1 MSYLIA
7 LIPFIVTL
15 ITVIAVLYG
24 ANWVLLRRHVELGSE
39 RLFPRQL
46 AMLGLTIAGIVI
58 IAMAL
63 PVNPSTRNQVI
74 AFLGLVVSG
83 TFAFSSTTIFA
94 NLLAGVMLRIT
105 KPFRAGDFV
114 EVENIFG
121 RVSER
126 GLLDTEVQTE
136 TRQLISVP
144 NTFLITRPV
153 SVIRSSGTIVSASLS
168 LGYDV
173 HHSRI
178 SGHLKEA
185 AIAAG
190 LEEPFVHVTE
200 LGNFAVSYR
209 VSGLLKDVKSFLTA
223 KSQLHCC
230 VLDALHSV
238 GIEIVSPNFMNQR
251 PLKDDVLVIP
261 KRMRARLEKDQSTA
275 AEAIVFDKAEEAE
288 RRELEQNRLIQLIQS
303 LEASLKTTADE
314 ARAAIEEKIKRA
326 RENLEKL
333 EKSPPAS
340 NHQEKET

>member
-1 MSYLIA
+1 MAI
-7 LIPFIVTL
+7 IPFIITL
-15 ITVIAVLYG
+15 IAVTAFLYG
-24 ANWVLLRRHVELGSE
+24 ANWLLLKRHPELGNE
-39 RLFPRQL
+39 RMFPRQL
-46 AMLGLTIAGIVI
+46 GMLALTIAGIVV

-136 TRQLISVP
+136 TRQLISIP
-144 NTFLITRPV
+144 NTFLITHPV
-153 SVIRSSGTIVSASLS
+153 SVIRSSGTIVSANLS

-178 SGHLKEA
+178 SEHLKEA
-185 AIAAG
+185 AITAG

-209 VSGLLKDVKSFLTA
+209 INGLLKDVKSLLTA
-223 KSQLHCC
+223 KSHLHCC

-251 PLKDDVLVIP
+251 PMKDGVLVIP
-261 KRMRARLEKDQSTA
+261 NRMRAKLAEEVVA
-275 AEAIVFDKAEEAE
+275 AEKIVFDKAEEAE
-288 RRELEQNRLIQLIQS
+288 RREMKLNRMMQEIRS
-303 LEASLKTTADE
+303 LEESLKTVASEHRTSL
-314 ARAAIEEKIKRA
+314 EEKIKRA
-326 RENLEKL
+326 REALAELENSPAVD
-333 EKSPPAS
+333 EKDP
-340 NHQEKET
+340 

>member
-1 MSYLIA
+1 MSYLLA
-7 LIPFIVTL
+7 LIPLIVTL
-15 ITVIAVLYG
+15 IAVIAGLYG
-24 ANWVLLRRHVELGSE
+24 ANWVLLRRHAELGSE

-46 AMLGLTIAGIVI
+46 AMLGLTISGVVI

-114 EVENIFG
+114 EVDTIFG

-126 GLLDTEVQTE
+126 GRLDTEVQTE

-144 NTFLITRPV
+144 NTYLITRPV
-153 SVIRSSGTIVSASLS
+153 SVIRSSGTIVSANLS

-173 HHSRI
+173 HYSRI
-178 SGHLKEA
+178 SEHLKKA

-209 VSGLLKDVKSFLTA
+209 ISGLLKDVKSFLTA

-230 VLDALHSV
+230 VLDSLHSV

-261 KRMRARLEKDQSTA
+261 KRMRAKLAQEQEKA
-275 AEAIVFDKAEEAE
+275 AEAIVFDKAEQAE
-288 RRELEQNRLIQLIQS
+288 KRELEQNRLIQQIHS
-303 LEASLKTTADE
+303 LEASLRSAADD
-314 ARAAIEEKIKRA
+314 AKASIEEQIKRA
-326 RENLEKL
+326 RENLANL
-333 EKSPPAS
+333 EKAPHE
-340 NHQEKET
+340 NKQQEI

>member
-1 MSYLIA
+1 MSYVIA
-7 LIPFIVTL
+7 LIPFTITL
-15 ITVIAVLYG
+15 ILVIAFLYG
-24 ANWVLLRRHVELGSE
+24 ANWVLLRRHAELGSE

-46 AMLGLTIAGIVI
+46 AMLGLTIAGIVV

-114 EVENIFG
+114 EVEDIFG

-153 SVIRSSGTIVSASLS
+153 SVIRTSGTIVSANLS

-178 SGHLKEA
+178 SDHLKEA
-185 AIAAG
+185 ALTAG
-190 LEEPFVHVTE
+190 LEEPFVHIIE
-200 LGNFAVSYR
+200 LGDFSVSYR
-209 VSGLLKDVKSFLTA
+209 VSGLLTDVKSFLTA

-230 VLDALHSV
+230 VLDSLHSA

-251 PLKDDVLVIP
+251 PLKDGTLVIP
-261 KRMRARLEKDQSTA
+261 KRMQAKLQEKSEETS
-275 AEAIVFDKAEEAE
+275 AEAIVFDKADEAE
-288 RRELEQNRLIQLIQS
+288 KRELKQNQLIQAIQR
-303 LEASLKTTADE
+303 LEESLKTAVEGTKASIQQQIE
-314 ARAAIEEKIKRA
+314 AA
-326 RENLEKL
+326 REQLAELEK
-333 EKSPPAS
+333 AS
-340 NHQEKET
+340 KPEKE

>member
-1 MSYLIA
+1 MSYVIA
-7 LIPFIVTL
+7 LIPFAITL
-15 ITVIAVLYG
+15 ILVIAFLYG
-24 ANWVLLRRHVELGSE
+24 ANWVLLRRHAELGSE

-46 AMLGLTIAGIVI
+46 AMLGLTIAGIVV

-114 EVENIFG
+114 EVEDIFG

-136 TRQLISVP
+136 TRQLISIP

-153 SVIRSSGTIVSASLS
+153 SVIRSSGTIVSANLS

-178 SGHLKEA
+178 SDHLKEA
-185 AIAAG
+185 ALTAG
-190 LEEPFVHVTE
+190 LEEPFVHIIE
-200 LGNFAVSYR
+200 LGDFSVSYR
-209 VSGLLKDVKSFLTA
+209 VSGLLTDVKSFLTA
-223 KSQLHCC
+223 KSLLHAC
-230 VLDALHSV
+230 VLDSLHSA

-251 PLKDDVLVIP
+251 PLKDGTLVIP
-261 KRMRARLEKDQSTA
+261 RRMQAKLDEKKDETA

-288 RRELEQNRLIQLIQS
+288 QRELKQNQLIQTIQT
-303 LEASLKTTADE
+303 LEESLKTAVEETK
-314 ARAAIEEKIKRA
+314 AAIQQKIQAA
-326 RENLEKL
+326 REQLAELEKA
-333 EKSPPAS
+333 PPP
-340 NHQEKET
+340 EKE